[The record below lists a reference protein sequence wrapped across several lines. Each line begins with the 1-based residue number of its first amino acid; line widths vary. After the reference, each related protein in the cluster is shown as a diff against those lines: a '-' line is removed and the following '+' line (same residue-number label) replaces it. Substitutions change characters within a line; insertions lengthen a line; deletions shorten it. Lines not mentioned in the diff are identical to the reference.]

1 MAKGLADAAVK
12 AATASP
18 PCRNLATPPEVAAYL
33 GVPVK
38 TLAEWRSQGKGP
50 EWRKVGRHA
59 RYRWESVES
68 WLDRQQGGG
77 EAA

>member
-1 MAKGLADAAVK
+1 MAVAG
-12 AATASP
+12 TAMSP
-18 PCRNLATPPEVAAYL
+18 TRNLATPPEVAEYL
-33 GVPVK
+33 GIPVK

-59 RYRWESVES
+59 RYRWADVEK
-68 WLDRQQGGG
+68 WVDAQQGGG